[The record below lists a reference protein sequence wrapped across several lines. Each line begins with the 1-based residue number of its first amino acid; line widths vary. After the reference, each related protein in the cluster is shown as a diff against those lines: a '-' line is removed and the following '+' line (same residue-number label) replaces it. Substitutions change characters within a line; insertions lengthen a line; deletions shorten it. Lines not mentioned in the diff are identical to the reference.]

1 MCLLITSRDREGE
14 GVTCILSFLSWDVH
28 EIKINQQSSEGSS
41 FIVVSKGNKE
51 IEQGIDEKT
60 RITFNLGF
68 DSSYDLSQILF
79 YLVIYIYT
87 NVIFFTYSYLI
98 LSIIN
103 LYYIVYGIIPKHI
116 PIELILVSQKN
127 YQCLILIE
135 VGEM

>member
-79 YLVIYIYT
+79 
-87 NVIFFTYSYLI
+87 I
-98 LSIIN
+98 LSCH
-103 LYYIVYGIIPKHI
+103 LYIHKRDILYIFLPY
-116 PIELILVSQKN
+116 SFN
-127 YQCLILIE
+127 Y
-135 VGEM
+135 